1 MAISINRVKTSSGG
15 KTYSGY
21 EGAFL
26 NKLQGVL
33 SSIRRPVSSGEM
45 IFFLSQLSLMMEIG
59 TPLTVALRATA
70 EQGRNAAFKTIIESM
85 IQDIEEGRQL
95 SDAMMRHPRVFDSV
109 FTSMVKA
116 GEAGG
121 FLKKTLDGITAM
133 LEKQRA
139 LATQL
144 RSTLTY
150 PVVLCIM
157 AIAVVIF
164 VLVGILPKFTVLF
177 AGKESLLP
185 FSTRF
190 LMAASASIQKHW
202 WLQLAGLFGVL
213 VALKVFLQSGQGKIL
228 VDRITLTMPVVGSLS
243 NKIYTCRLLRI
254 VGNLIDSKVP
264 LIQALEATRTAFRN
278 QYFIN
283 FVNELKDHVE
293 QGGRFSQPFAANPY
307 IMESVKQMVSTGEEV
322 GNLPRVMLRLA
333 DFYDLEV
340 DRELKV
346 IGSMIEPLALILMG
360 TVVGLIVSS
369 VILPIFRIASAV
381 H

>member
-1 MAISINRVKTSSGG
+1 MAINISRVKAPSGE
-15 KTYSGY
+15 KTLSRSP
-21 EGAFL
+21 GAFL
-26 NKLQGVL
+26 NKLSGVL
-33 SSIRRPVSSGEM
+33 SSFWRPVSSAEM
-45 IFFLSQLSLMMEIG
+45 IFFISQLSLMMEIG

-70 EQGRNAAFKTIIESM
+70 EQNKNSAFKTIIESM
-85 IQDIEEGRQL
+85 ILDIEEGHQL
-95 SDAMMRHPRVFDSV
+95 SDAMSSHPRVFDSV

-133 LEKQRA
+133 QEKQKA
-139 LATQL
+139 LVTQL
-144 RSTLTY
+144 RSTMTY

-177 AGKESLLP
+177 AGKESILP

-190 LMAASASIQKHW
+190 LMAASASIQKYW
-202 WLQLAGLFGVL
+202 WLQLTGLFGVL
-213 VALKVFLQSGQGKIL
+213 VALKVFLKSRRGKIL
-228 VDRITLTMPVVGSLS
+228 TDRLLLTVPVIGPLS

-254 VGNLIDSKVP
+254 LGNLMDSKVP
-264 LIQALEATRTAFRN
+264 LIQALEATHSAFRN
-278 QYFIN
+278 QYFIR
-283 FVNELKDHVE
+283 FVDQLKDHVE

-307 IMESVKQMVSTGEEV
+307 IMESVKQMVQTGEDV
-322 GNLPRVMLRLA
+322 GNLPKVMLRLA

-346 IGSMIEPLALILMG
+346 IGSMIEPLALIVMG

-369 VILPIFRIASAV
+369 VILPIFRIASSV

>member
-1 MAISINRVKTSSGG
+1 MAISIRIKALSGEKIPAESSGV
-15 KTYSGY
+15 
-21 EGAFL
+21 FL
-26 NKLQGVL
+26 NKLSGVL
-33 SSIRRPVSSGEM
+33 SRIRRPVGSGEM
-45 IFFLSQLSLMMEIG
+45 IFFISQLSLMMEIG

-70 EQGRNAAFKTIIESM
+70 EQNKNSGFKTIIESM
-85 IQDIEEGRQL
+85 IMDIEEGHQL

-133 LEKQRA
+133 QEKQKA
-139 LATQL
+139 LMTQL

-157 AIAVVIF
+157 AIGVVIF

-177 AGKESLLP
+177 AGKESVLP

-190 LMAASASIQKHW
+190 LMAASASIQKYW
-202 WLQLAGLFGVL
+202 WLYLTGLVGVL
-213 VALKVFLQSGQGKIL
+213 VALKVFLQSRWGKIL
-228 VDRITLTMPVVGSLS
+228 TDRLLLTVPVIGPLS
-243 NKIYTCRLLRI
+243 NKIHTSRLLRI
-254 VGNLIDSKVP
+254 MGNLMESKVP
-264 LIQALEATRTAFRN
+264 LLQALEATHSAFRN
-278 QYFIN
+278 QYFIR
-283 FVNELKDHVE
+283 FVDQLKDHVE

-307 IMESVKQMVSTGEEV
+307 IMESVKQMIKTGEEV
-322 GNLPRVMLRLA
+322 GNLPKVMLRLA

-340 DRELKV
+340 DKELKV
-346 IGSMIEPLALILMG
+346 IGSMIEPLALIVMG